1 MDCNLVTGSEGS
13 RRSREKNIQIVFRF
27 MKGMLNIFLSQ
38 EPILM
43 GLAPARGPS
52 SGAQPGGSASYSW
65 NLVHVEIPQPVLQ
78 TSFLNGAP
86 CLTQLDCT
94 CDVPPPEMGQ
104 NLATCPQ
111 TIHESLSPST
121 MRDSQWWDKKPHILG
136 LPKEI

>member
-1 MDCNLVTGSEGS
+1 MSILQIISLHISFHYSCKNL
-13 RRSREKNIQIVFRF
+13 KN
-27 MKGMLNIFLSQ
+27 LNVDWKS
-38 EPILM
+38 ILQAQP
-43 GLAPARGPS
+43 GGPS

>member
-1 MDCNLVTGSEGS
+1 MLKVFPVTG
-13 RRSREKNIQIVFRF
+13 KT
-27 MKGMLNIFLSQ
+27 L
-38 EPILM
+38 
-43 GLAPARGPS
+43 
-52 SGAQPGGSASYSW
+52 YS
-65 NLVHVEIPQPVLQ
+65 VYKIPVKFPV
-78 TSFLNGAP
+78 TPVSICSVACLNGAP